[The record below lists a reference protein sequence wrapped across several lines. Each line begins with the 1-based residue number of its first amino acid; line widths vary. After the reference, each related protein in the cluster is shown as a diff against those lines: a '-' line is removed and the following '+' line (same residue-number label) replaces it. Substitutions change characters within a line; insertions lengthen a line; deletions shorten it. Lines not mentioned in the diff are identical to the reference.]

1 MDMVRQEAG
10 GLGSCTAALDAVAR
24 VTVPLGKFTAPE
36 EIAGQIGFLLSDL
49 AALITGTV
57 LVSDRRY
64 SI

>member
-1 MDMVRQEAG
+1 MR
-10 GLGSCTAALDAVAR
+10 TALDAVAR

-36 EIAGQIGFLLSDL
+36 EIARQIGFLLSDL

-57 LVSDRRY
+57 LVSDGRY

>member
-1 MDMVRQEAG
+1 MDLVRQEAER
-10 GLGSCTAALDAVAR
+10 LGTRTAALEELAR
-24 VTVPLGKFTAPE
+24 ASVPLGKFTAPE
-36 EIAGQIGFLLSDL
+36 EIAGQIGSLLSDL